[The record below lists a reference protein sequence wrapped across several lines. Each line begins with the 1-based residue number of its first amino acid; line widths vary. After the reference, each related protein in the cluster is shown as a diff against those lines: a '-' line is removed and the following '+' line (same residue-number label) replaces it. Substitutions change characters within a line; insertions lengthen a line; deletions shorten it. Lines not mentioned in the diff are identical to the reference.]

1 MARPICDT
9 NRTLMG
15 TVSLFRT
22 DSAWRERDGSE
33 RDGSERDGVRGMG
46 GVTFGSGNASDELS
60 VNCG

>member
-1 MARPICDT
+1 
-9 NRTLMG
+9 MG